1 MKIAYDDLKALV
13 KEALV
18 EILQEGLGNLLTS
31 KSSRHEEEDE
41 FEDVPPPKAKST
53 VAPKPQSMK
62 AVSAPFNKQVTS
74 ENKQKA
80 PSLTSMY
87 EAKTL
92 QKMGEQLNRQ
102 KVDNKVAINKM
113 TDDPLMASIF
123 ADTAKTTLNEQ
134 IEADKKGGA
143 VIAGG
148 DAATLAVAQSDPL
161 DLFGDVAGN
170 WEKMAFSS
178 TDLIKKK

>member
-31 KSSRHEEEDE
+31 KSSHHEEEDE
-41 FEDVPPPKAKST
+41 FEDVPPPKAKSST
-53 VAPKPQSMK
+53 MAPKPQSMK
-62 AVSAPFNKQVTS
+62 AVSAPFNKQIATES
-74 ENKQKA
+74 KQKA

-92 QKMGEQLNRQ
+92 QKMGEQLNKQ

-123 ADTAKTTLNEQ
+123 ADTAKTTLVEQ
-134 IEADKKGGA
+134 IDAEKRGG

-148 DAATLAVAQSDPL
+148 DAATLAAANADPL

-178 TDLIKKK
+178 ADLIKKK

>member
-31 KSSRHEEEDE
+31 KSSHHEEDE
-41 FEDVPPPKAKST
+41 FEDVPPSKAKST

-148 DAATLAVAQSDPL
+148 DAASLAVSQSDPL

>member
-31 KSSRHEEEDE
+31 KSSHHEEDE

-53 VAPKPQSMK
+53 VAPKPQPMK

>member
-1 MKIAYDDLKALV
+1 MKLAYDDLKELV

-18 EILQEGLGNLLTS
+18 EILQEGLGSLLAG
-31 KSSRHEEEDE
+31 KSSHHEEDE
-41 FEDVPPPKAKST
+41 FEEIPQPKAKNPPSQAKT
-53 VAPKPQSMK
+53 QPMK
-62 AVSAPFNKQVTS
+62 AVSAPFTKQVTS
-74 ENKQKA
+74 ENTQKA

-92 QKMGEQLNRQ
+92 QKMGAQLNKQ
-102 KVDNKVAINKM
+102 KNESKASISKM

-123 ADTAKTTLNEQ
+123 ADTAKTTLTEQ
-134 IEADKKGGA
+134 IEAEKRGGN
-143 VIAGG
+143 VMAGG
-148 DAATLAVAQSDPL
+148 DAAALAVAQHDPL

-178 TDLIKKK
+178 SDLTKKK

>member
-31 KSSRHEEEDE
+31 KSSHHEEDE
-41 FEDVPPPKAKST
+41 FEDVPPPKTKST

-134 IEADKKGGA
+134 IEAEKKGGA